1 MFNFNDGHKS
11 FITNSQCYEW
21 NNSFSWEYGRMV
33 TQDIWKRKKKKKK
46 KERIERKFKEESKT
60 FNLNRYGIRL
70 FIYACIKMSIIG
82 NMEMS
87 IAYGDEVSMKNGRII
102 MMI

>member
-1 MFNFNDGHKS
+1 MRIRKNGN
-11 FITNSQCYEW
+11 TRYLE
-21 NNSFSWEYGRMV
+21 
-33 TQDIWKRKKKKKK
+33 TKKKKKK
-46 KERIERKFKEESKT
+46 KEKIERKFKEESKT

-87 IAYGDEVSMKNGRII
+87 IAHGDEVSMKNGRII